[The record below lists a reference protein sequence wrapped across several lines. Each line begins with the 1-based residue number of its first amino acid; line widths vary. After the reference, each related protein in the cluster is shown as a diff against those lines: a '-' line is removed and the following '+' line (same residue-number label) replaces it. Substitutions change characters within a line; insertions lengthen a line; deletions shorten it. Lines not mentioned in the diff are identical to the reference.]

1 MSTLIRDIG
10 LSSSACD
17 VGALVLDQMLRRP
30 IRAFGAL
37 LAGLVMSLSAPA
49 LALGHGHAHHELHEH
64 SAETHHGGLA
74 AEKLATVGEDA
85 QHDGHGHA
93 AVDPRVLS
101 RLTHLM
107 PALTAP
113 SVTLNGFD
121 ALSTSASVAPPVPC
135 ESPPNPL
142 SPRSQ
147 QPRAPP
153 ALLIS

>member
-1 MSTLIRDIG
+1 
-10 LSSSACD
+10 
-17 VGALVLDQMLRRP
+17 MLRRP

-37 LAGLVMSLSAPA
+37 LAGLVMSLTAPA
-49 LALGHGHAHHELHEH
+49 LAMAHGHAHHELHEH
-64 SAETHHGGLA
+64 SAETHHGGVA
-74 AEKLATVGEDA
+74 VEKLATLGEDA

-93 AVDPRVLS
+93 TVDPRLLS
-101 RLTHLM
+101 RLAQLM

-121 ALSTSASVAPPVPC
+121 ALSTAASVAPPVPC
-135 ESPPNPL
+135 ESPPDPV
-142 SPRSQ
+142 STRPQ